1 MDRVVGRHAAVSLTI
16 GVIGIGRWGPNLLR
30 NFHNHRTSVVAMVAE
45 RDGRRRA
52 QIAELYPDVRVVP
65 EADLV
70 IEASEI
76 DAVAIATPT
85 RTHYPL
91 VRQALLA
98 GKHVLV
104 EKPLTDDLATAVE
117 LQKLADERRRVLL
130 VGHVFIYNPGVE
142 TVKRYLGRG
151 DLGKPYYISMVRTN
165 LGPIRTDVN
174 ASWDLASHDISIA
187 NYWLDAHPVSA
198 SATGGSWINAGIA
211 DAVFATLE
219 YPNDVLVSLEVS
231 WLNPRKVRDITVV
244 AKDKMLT
251 LDDTNDQE
259 PIRIY
264 DKGVVDDRV
273 RDEVIDTHG
282 EFRSMVHEG
291 EIVIPRVSL
300 GEPLKSECDHFLEC
314 VLHDVAPRTG
324 PRPAVDVVR
333 ALDAIDR
340 SMRLAGAS
348 VSILA

>member
-1 MDRVVGRHAAVSLTI
+1 M

-30 NFHNHRTSVVAMVAE
+30 NFHSHRTSTVAMVAE
-45 RDGRRRA
+45 CDGRRRA
-52 QIAELYPDVRVVP
+52 QIAELYPDVSVVDD
-65 EADLV
+65 ADLV
-70 IEASEI
+70 MDAAEI

-104 EKPLTDDLATAVE
+104 EKPLTDDLATAIE
-117 LQKLADERRRVLL
+117 LEKLAEERGRVLL
-130 VGHVFIYNPGVE
+130 VGHVFIYNLGVE
-142 TVKRYLGRG
+142 AVKRYLQEGELGR
-151 DLGKPYYISMVRTN
+151 PYYISMVRTN
-165 LGPIRTDVN
+165 LGPIRRDVN
-174 ASWDLASHDISIA
+174 ASWDLASHDISMA
-187 NYWLDAHPVSA
+187 NYWLDARPLSA
-198 SATGGSWINAGIA
+198 SATGGTWINPGIV

-219 YPNDVLVSLEVS
+219 YPDNVLVSLEVS
-231 WLNPRKVRDITVV
+231 WLNPRKVRDVTVV
-244 AKDKMLT
+244 AERKMLT

-273 RDEVIDTHG
+273 RDEVIDTHR

-300 GEPLKSECDHFLEC
+300 GEPLRSECDHFLDC
-314 VLHDVAPRTG
+314 VLQGTSPRTG
-324 PRPAVDVVR
+324 AAPAVDVVR

-340 SMRLAGAS
+340 SMRLGGAR

>member
-1 MDRVVGRHAAVSLTI
+1 M

-30 NFHNHRTSVVAMVAE
+30 NFYSHRTSTVAMVAE
-45 RDGRRRA
+45 CDGRRRA
-52 QIAELYPDVRVVP
+52 QIAELYPDVSVVDD
-65 EADLV
+65 ADLV
-70 IEASEI
+70 MDAAEI

-104 EKPLTDDLATAVE
+104 EKPLTDDLATAIE
-117 LQKLADERRRVLL
+117 LEKLAEERGRVLL
-130 VGHVFIYNPGVE
+130 VGHVFIYNLGVE
-142 TVKRYLGRG
+142 AVKRYLQEGELGR
-151 DLGKPYYISMVRTN
+151 PYYISMVRTN
-165 LGPIRTDVN
+165 LGPIRRDVN
-174 ASWDLASHDISIA
+174 ASWDLASHDISMA
-187 NYWLDAHPVSA
+187 NYWLDARPLSA
-198 SATGGSWINAGIA
+198 SATGGTWINPGIV

-219 YPNDVLVSLEVS
+219 YPDNVLVSLEVS
-231 WLNPRKVRDITVV
+231 WLNPRKVRDVTVV
-244 AKDKMLT
+244 AERKMLT

-273 RDEVIDTHG
+273 RDEVIDTHR

-300 GEPLKSECDHFLEC
+300 GEPLRSECDHFLDC
-314 VLHDVAPRTG
+314 VLQGTSPRTG
-324 PRPAVDVVR
+324 AAPAVDVVR

-340 SMRLAGAS
+340 SMRLGGAR

>member
-1 MDRVVGRHAAVSLTI
+1 MGVV
-16 GVIGIGRWGPNLLR
+16 GIGRWGPNLLR

-45 RDGRRRA
+45 RDDRRRA
-52 QIAELYPDVRVVP
+52 QIAELYPDVQVVAD
-65 EADLV
+65 ADLV
-70 IEASEI
+70 IEAAGI

-98 GKHVLV
+98 DKHVLV
-104 EKPLTDDLATAVE
+104 EKPLTDDLATAIE
-117 LQKLADERRRVLL
+117 LEKIAEERGRVLL

-142 TVKRYLGRG
+142 AVKQYLDGG

-165 LGPIRTDVN
+165 LGPIRKDVN

-187 NYWLDAHPVSA
+187 NYWLDARPLSA
-198 SATGGSWINAGIA
+198 SATGGTWINPGIP

-219 YPNDVLVSLEVS
+219 YPDNVLVSLEVS
-231 WLNPRKVRDITVV
+231 WLNPRKVRDVTVV
-244 AKDKMLT
+244 AEDKMLT
-251 LDDTNDQE
+251 LDDTNDHE

-273 RDEVIDTHG
+273 RDEVIDTLG

-314 VLHDVAPRTG
+314 VLHGVAPRTG
-324 PRPAVDVVR
+324 PALAVNVVR

-340 SMRLAGAS
+340 SMRLGGER
-348 VSILA
+348 VSIRA

>member
-1 MDRVVGRHAAVSLTI
+1 M

-30 NFHNHRTSVVAMVAE
+30 NFHSHRTSTVAMVAE
-45 RDGRRRA
+45 CDGRRRA
-52 QIAELYPDVRVVP
+52 QIAELYPDVSVVDD
-65 EADLV
+65 ADLV
-70 IEASEI
+70 MDAAEI

-104 EKPLTDDLATAVE
+104 EKPLTDDLATAIE
-117 LQKLADERRRVLL
+117 LEKLAEERGRVLL
-130 VGHVFIYNPGVE
+130 IGHVFIYNLGVE
-142 TVKRYLGRG
+142 AVKRYLQEGELGR
-151 DLGKPYYISMVRTN
+151 PYYISMVRTN
-165 LGPIRTDVN
+165 LGPIRRDVN
-174 ASWDLASHDISIA
+174 ASWDLASHDISMA
-187 NYWLDAHPVSA
+187 NYWLDARPLSA
-198 SATGGSWINAGIA
+198 SATGGTWINPGIV

-219 YPNDVLVSLEVS
+219 YPDNVLVSLEVS
-231 WLNPRKVRDITVV
+231 WLNPRKVRDVTVV
-244 AKDKMLT
+244 AERKMLT

-273 RDEVIDTHG
+273 RDEVIDTHR

-300 GEPLKSECDHFLEC
+300 GEPLRSECDHFLDC
-314 VLHDVAPRTG
+314 VLQGTSPRTG
-324 PRPAVDVVR
+324 AAPAVDVVR

-340 SMRLAGAS
+340 SMRLGGAR